1 MRRRG
6 KHNGCSV
13 EAHHGHLR
21 LRFRWQGRRYA
32 RATNLLDTPEHRARV
47 QKLAGLV
54 AATIAA
60 GQDPLLLLEKASRRP
75 EQTLPSGKTV
85 AGYFDLWVADKLPPM
100 VRKAQA
106 RDYRRHIG
114 GYVLSRLGA
123 TPVAEL
129 TPRDILGLR
138 AELLQRGLSLKY
150 VKNILAGS
158 FKAMIRDAREIDG
171 LLERDPFLGV
181 RWGRVQVAGP
191 EPFTAGEVRGITHWF
206 STKRFGLHSGRAADG
221 PRLRVHPPYHAFVHT
236 LFWTGMRP
244 SEAAGLHWGDVDL
257 ERRVLRVVRSRHM
270 GEESAPKTGQAART
284 VELLPESVRLLRL
297 IEPLRVTPSM
307 PVFTHTGGGAIEPKA
322 FSTHWYRCLRGLGI
336 RVRGL
341 YATKDTY
348 ISVALSAGVKIP
360 WLEAQ
365 TGVRYET
372 LRRHYGTWLR
382 AEGGDQL
389 EKLARLA
396 PNLAPR
402 GTDETQVVDISE
414 LEKCE
419 EGDLN
424 PHGFYPTS
432 PSN

>member
-1 MRRRG
+1 MKRRK

-13 EAHHGHLR
+13 EVHHGHLR
-21 LRFRWQGRRYA
+21 LRFRWQGKRYS
-32 RATNLLDTPEHRARV
+32 RLTTLLDTPEDQARV
-47 QKLAGLV
+47 EKLAKLV
-54 AATIAA
+54 GATIAA
-60 GQDPLLLLEKASRRP
+60 GQDPLMLLEKASRP
-75 EQTLPSGKTV
+75 ADELPSGKTV
-85 AGYFDLWVADKLPPM
+85 GEYFDVWIADKVPPI

-106 RDYRRHIG
+106 RDYRKHVA
-114 GYVLSRLGA
+114 GYVLPRLGRV
-123 TPVAEL
+123 TL
-129 TPRDILGLR
+129 KDLSPRDILGLR

-171 LLERDPFLGV
+171 LLDRDPFVGV
-181 RWGRVQVAGP
+181 RWGRVPVAGP
-191 EPFTAGEVRGITHWF
+191 EPFTADEARRITQWF
-206 STKRFGLHSGRAADG
+206 STKRFGFHSGRAADSA
-221 PRLRVHPPYHAFVHT
+221 RLRVHPPYHAFVHT
-236 LFWTGMRP
+236 LFWTGVRP
-244 SEAAGLHWGDVDL
+244 SEAAGLQWGDVDL
-257 ERRVLRVVRSRHM
+257 ERHVLRVVRSRHM
-270 GEESAPKTGQAART
+270 GEESAPKTGQAALT
-284 VELLPESVRLLRL
+284 VELLPETVRLLRL
-297 IEPLRVTPSM
+297 IEPLRVEPDL
-307 PVFTHTGGGAIEPKA
+307 PVFTHLGGGPIEPKT
-322 FSTHWYRCLRGLGI
+322 FSTHWYRCLRALGI

-348 ISVALSAGVKIP
+348 ISIALSAGVKIP

-396 PNLAPR
+396 PTLAPAAA
-402 GTDETQVVDISE
+402 DDAQVPDLVERKI
-414 LEKCE
+414 CE